1 MIVNHVFILG
11 VWNVFV
17 EEQLLCVDFG
27 KYIYKDSVNMLYC
40 ITLI

>member
-27 KYIYKDSVNMLYC
+27 KYIYIKIL
-40 ITLI
+40 LICYTVLH